1 VRSEMTGV
9 AGFKDWWLSY
19 DHIDIYI
26 HFFGGFWSH
35 GGYAHA
41 NHGALRLKGW
51 ISWFRGTLFSDKPIY
66 IYTYIYMHIIC
77 NHVYIILHVHRI
89 QRNKQDK
96 FAVGVKPSSSHGL
109 GLEQENLLCSSR
121 HYGREEIRW
130 VESTPTQRSWSG
142 SFQNIFRTKKEHL
155 NL

>member
-1 VRSEMTGV
+1 MVNHINTTINWDFPRDFPAFFLGPGEDIQFEGLEDGHEASIEEGAEAEVRSEMTGV

-66 IYTYIYMHIIC
+66 IYTYIYI
-77 NHVYIILHVHRI
+77 Y
-89 QRNKQDK
+89 
-96 FAVGVKPSSSHGL
+96 A
-109 GLEQENLLCSSR
+109 
-121 HYGREEIRW
+121 HYM
-130 VESTPTQRSWSG
+130 
-142 SFQNIFRTKKEHL
+142 
-155 NL
+155 